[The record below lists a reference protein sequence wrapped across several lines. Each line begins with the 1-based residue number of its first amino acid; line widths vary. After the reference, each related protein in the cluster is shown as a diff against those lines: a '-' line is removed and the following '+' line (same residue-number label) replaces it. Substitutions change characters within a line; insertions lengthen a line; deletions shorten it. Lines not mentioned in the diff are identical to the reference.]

1 MILIGMYDSPF
12 VRRVAIAL
20 RLYGMDYE
28 HRPWSVFRDMDKVAA
43 FNPLIRVPTLVLDD
57 GEMLLESTAI
67 LDALDDLAGPNRAL
81 MPAEGVE
88 RRRHMRICALA
99 CGMGDKVVSLI
110 YERAIH
116 GRETS
121 DWVDRCRAQIAGALD
136 ALEADRAAKTSSYW
150 FGEAIGHADIAVA
163 CMLTLAVESLGF
175 DLDTVRWPALAAHR
189 DTCES
194 RAEFRAI
201 HQKFFAPPPKPR
213 A

>member
-12 VRRVAIAL
+12 VRRVAIAM
-20 RLYGMDYE
+20 RLYGMEYE
-28 HRPWSVFRDMDKVAA
+28 HRPWSVFRDIDKVAA

-57 GEMLLESTAI
+57 GETLLDSAAI
-67 LDALDDLAGPNRAL
+67 LDALDDMAGAKAL
-81 MPAEGVE
+81 MPADGAE
-88 RRRHMRICALA
+88 RRRHMRLCALA

-121 DWVDRCRAQIAGALD
+121 DWVDRCHAQIAGALD
-136 ALEADRAAKTSSYW
+136 ALEADRAAGASAYW
-150 FGEAIGHADIAVA
+150 FGEAIGHVDIAVA

-175 DLDTVRWPALAAHR
+175 DLDAARWPVLAAHR
-189 DTCES
+189 DRCEA